1 MAAIISLQPDK
12 NQIVISSKLFLYGSE
27 ATREIGEAIIEEIN
41 SMYNEPQATT
51 FINGQELKVVFD
63 IQYEIVSSSEA
74 LNLAAINSDFRNNF
88 IRIENENVVT
98 RSFMGF
104 GLGDNTGHW
113 LTSDN
118 LGQSTTAAH
127 EFGHSLGLDHPAN
140 PDFRGSLTPPP
151 IMAARGS
158 LVDPQYQWSPLAKAG
173 EYGGTMNPKY
183 RKVSKDEIE
192 MILEGLSFEE
202 TDTYYVGYLSNNL
215 FDQKGTVVERLA

>member
-1 MAAIISLQPDK
+1 MAAIISLKPDK

-88 IRIENENVVT
+88 IRIENEKVVT

-158 LVDPQYQWSPLAKAG
+158 LVDPHYQWSPLAKAG

-215 FDQKGTVVERLA
+215 FDQKGTVVDRLA